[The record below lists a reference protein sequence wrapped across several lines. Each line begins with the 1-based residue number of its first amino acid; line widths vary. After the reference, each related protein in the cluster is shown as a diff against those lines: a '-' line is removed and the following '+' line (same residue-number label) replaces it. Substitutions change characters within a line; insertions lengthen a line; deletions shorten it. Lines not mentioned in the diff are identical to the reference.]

1 MIEVFKYLTGI
12 LGKEEQKTWK
22 SIAVLGILGA
32 ATEIFSFVVTVFY
45 IPTVLEDDPV
55 TGRTQVWAILL
66 LFLVQ
71 VTLELYRC
79 KISDHFL
86 YHGAQKLSM
95 KIYELFA
102 KEDFEHH
109 NQKSVM
115 QALAVVRSDTTRS
128 IGMLLSCMDVCA
140 HALVMLGYI
149 MLLIAVSSWFGL
161 LGGILAI
168 ALVAGVFVWYY
179 LRMEAYGEKCR
190 RYEIKANSQI
200 TLGYGIFEEMKI
212 SGNIEPVLQKYY
224 DASMDYARMQAE
236 YSYKNDFI
244 KILMNLWMKAIM
256 LVIFAALFLV
266 GPDMAALIPVTA
278 FVSILSRMVPE
289 AYIIINGLNNLR
301 YSKKS
306 YEELRGCL
314 LRYTELKEEE
324 QKLRGI
330 RQKKITFEKGIV
342 VRNLTFGYRR
352 KETIFQNACME
363 IPAGSAVA
371 VIGVSGIG
379 KTTFLSLVMGLLKP
393 QEGEIWYD
401 DYDIVAQ
408 KDQEGDC
415 KAEIGEIVSYI
426 PQVVYMNGETVRN
439 NVALLAER
447 AEIDDERVIE
457 CLKCAHVWKDV
468 EKMPEGIHTVISERG
483 TTISGGQ
490 RQRIALA
497 RALYKDFEILIMDE
511 ATAALDMETEK
522 AVIDSIREVRKNKT
536 LLIVTHHTSLAKECD
551 IIYKIQD
558 QKMVRVK

>member
-12 LGKEEQKTWK
+12 LGKEEQKIWK

-32 ATEIFSFVVTVFY
+32 AAEIFSFVMTVFY
-45 IPTVLEDDPV
+45 IPAVLEDDPSA
-55 TGRTQVWAILL
+55 GKIQVWVI
-66 LFLVQ
+66 LFLFLIQ
-71 VTLELYRC
+71 VTLELFRC
-79 KISDHFL
+79 KISDYFL
-86 YHGAQKLSM
+86 YHGAHKLSM
-95 KIYELFA
+95 RMYELFA

-115 QALAVVRSDTTRS
+115 QALAIVRSDTMKS
-128 IGMLLSCMDVCA
+128 IGMILSFLDVGI
-140 HALVMLGYI
+140 HILVMLGYTMI
-149 MLLIAVSSWFGL
+149 LIAVSSWFGL
-161 LGGILAI
+161 LGSMFIILLVTGI
-168 ALVAGVFVWYY
+168 FVWYY
-179 LRMEAYGEKCR
+179 MQMEIYGEKCR
-190 RYEIKANSQI
+190 RYEIKVNSQI
-200 TLGYGIFEEMKI
+200 TLGYGIFEEMRI

-224 DASMDYARMQAE
+224 DASLDYARMQAE

-244 KILMNLWMKAIM
+244 KVIMNLWMKAIM
-256 LVIFAALFLV
+256 LIIFAALFLV
-266 GPDMAALIPVTA
+266 GPNMAALIPITA
-278 FVSILSRMVPE
+278 FVSVLSRMMPE
-289 AYIIINGLNNLR
+289 AYNIINGLNNLR

-306 YEELRGCL
+306 YEELKECL

-324 QKLRGI
+324 KRFQGI
-330 RQKKITFEKGIV
+330 RQKKVTFEKGIFI
-342 VRNLTFGYRR
+342 RNLTFGYRR
-352 KETIFQNACME
+352 KEKIFQNASME
-363 IPAGSAVA
+363 IPAGSSVA
-371 VIGVSGIG
+371 VIGTSGIG

-393 QEGEIWYD
+393 QEGEILYD

-408 KDQEGDC
+408 KDQEGAC

-439 NVALLAER
+439 NVALLAEQSK
-447 AEIDDERVIE
+447 IDDERVID

-468 EKMPEGIHTVISERG
+468 VKMPEGIHTVISERG

-497 RALYKDFEILIMDE
+497 RALYKDFELLIMDE

-536 LLIVTHHTSLAKECD
+536 LLIVTHHMSLANECD

-558 QKMVRVK
+558 QKMTRVK